1 MSLIISTEVQKFP
14 PANPCYVNPFFIS
27 LINFSQATVV
37 CPLITRRNTYRKS
50 NQRNPKPL

>member
-1 MSLIISTEVQKFP
+1 MSLIISTEVQKFS

-50 NQRNPKPL
+50 SQRNPKPL